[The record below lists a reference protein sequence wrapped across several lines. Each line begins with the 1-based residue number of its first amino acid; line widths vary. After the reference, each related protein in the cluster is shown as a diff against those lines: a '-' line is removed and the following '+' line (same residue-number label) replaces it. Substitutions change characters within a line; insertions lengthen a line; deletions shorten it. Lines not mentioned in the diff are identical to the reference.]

1 MLRMASEQESRLLAR
16 IGLALLLIVAAGI
29 TVAIADPWG
38 RPPDARTALT
48 VDTPFVGQGVAGGTP
63 VLLNGVRVGAVDTVA
78 SRTEGGVRLE
88 LRLDRE
94 STAGL
99 TDTVGVDFRPSNY
112 FGVTGVNLIHGPPGG
127 QALRDGMR
135 VALVPRGN
143 YTMQALL
150 SRMADFTGG
159 VITEELVRVLQRATQ
174 FADAL
179 NPMIETMLVVANSV
193 LKAQTVSAG
202 QFVRNTAAIGV
213 VAPAFVDGLTDL
225 ACHQQTLGRVDV
237 PQLVS
242 ILEGLGLF
250 RVEARRCRRSS
261 ALRYQV
267 VLRRIDSDPVK
278 PRVKGTVS
286 AERTQRPVGLDE
298 GLLRNVLDFGGIADQ
313 TRQQTIQLALVL
325 GYQQAECLLVAALY
339 ALDELLIELTI
350 AHVISSSGYSE
361 YEASGL

>member
-225 ACHQQTLGRVDV
+225 VDRVDH
-237 PQLVS
+237 S
-242 ILEGLGLF
+242 
-250 RVEARRCRRSS
+250 
-261 ALRYQV
+261 
-267 VLRRIDSDPVK
+267 
-278 PRVKGTVS
+278 
-286 AERTQRPVGLDE
+286 GLDVDEEFFEQRLLPTVELASKGMFAAIGRLLSSHVRELLPVTEVIRSMTGPIPGIAQTHNISESLEELRARFERMYE
-298 GLLRNVLDFGGIADQ
+298 GAHDQRALQVHIVLDSIPGIAAP
-313 TRQQTIQLALVL
+313 LGAL
-325 GYQQAECLLVAALY
+325 G
-339 ALDELLIELTI
+339 IPR
-350 AHVISSSGYSE
+350 
-361 YEASGL
+361 